1 MRNSI
6 ALLTLSMQ
14 LAGTVSANRFLA
26 TDMTQAGSGANT
38 YGVTRTEGASGE
50 VVPVDV
56 LGTTIIETGGALLP
70 GAKIQSDASGRA
82 ITLDAGVCVARLA
95 PGESAGAAGRFV
107 EVILIVN

>member
-14 LAGTVSANRFLA
+14 LSGTVSANRFLA
-26 TDMTQAGSGANT
+26 TDMTQAGLGANT
-38 YGVTRTEGASGE
+38 YGATRTNGVSGE

-56 LGTTIIETGGALLP
+56 LGTTIIETGGAILA
-70 GAKIQSDASGRA
+70 GAKVQSDANGRA
-82 ITLDAGVCVARLA
+82 ITIDTGVVTGRLA
-95 PGESAGAAGRFV
+95 PGESATAAGQFV